1 MTLLRWY
8 TSNTAAAPAQSCYD
22 IQNDTETLQLLEHNI
37 PLRVGPRRSPG
48 FVVVPVLLVGSRVIV
63 ARPFSLFS
71 TALHI
76 SLVKWIHAHG
86 NGSKRGSFLSGN
98 TAMGFISLKPERVRP
113 GRSDAKLHN
122 HIFFGFFCC
131 FFARDVA
138 IAQIVLQVA
147 AALFAH
153 ARAHLCHDF

>member
-1 MTLLRWY
+1 MQYLLRYATMTLLRWY

-86 NGSKRGSFLSGN
+86 NGSKR
-98 TAMGFISLKPERVRP
+98 VRTS
-113 GRSDAKLHN
+113 GRST
-122 HIFFGFFCC
+122 
-131 FFARDVA
+131 RVA
-138 IAQIVLQVA
+138 TRGAGLPILSFVLYHA
-147 AALFAH
+147 ASCVVH
-153 ARAHLCHDF
+153 RGRK

>member
-1 MTLLRWY
+1 MHGQTYTTIILPGTTVRYTYCTVRSTLRIITLSYITVTCNIYYATMTLLRWY

-76 SLVKWIHAHG
+76 SLVKWIHA
-86 NGSKRGSFLSGN
+86 
-98 TAMGFISLKPERVRP
+98 TAT
-113 GRSDAKLHN
+113 GRKE
-122 HIFFGFFCC
+122 
-131 FFARDVA
+131 AR
-138 IAQIVLQVA
+138 
-147 AALFAH
+147 F
-153 ARAHLCHDF
+153 